1 LKILKTMDSENIPNN
16 SSITPLTE
24 DLQVQKRHKARWFG
38 IVLIVIV
45 GFGASFQYGLNLG
58 RQGYVFVPK
67 EFKVMHQA
75 DQPATVDYS
84 LLWKAIDVVTEKYIE
99 KPVDQRKVLY
109 GAVKGAVAAA
119 GDEYTSFFDPEEL
132 KNFKTDLQGSFDGIG
147 AEIGKKNGVLVIVAP
162 LDDSPAKRAGLLP
175 QDIIVSV
182 NGEPAAN
189 WSVEEAVS
197 NIRGPKGT
205 EVTLAIFREGRTSTF
220 DVTIK
225 RETIQVKSVKWET
238 REQNGK
244 VIGLITLSRFGDD
257 TKALFSQAV
266 QELLAKNISGLVVD
280 VRNNPGGYLEGS
292 VEVSS
297 YWVRAG
303 ELVVKE
309 ARGDGTEDTFNSY
322 GYKRLETMK
331 TAILINGGSASA
343 AEIFSGALRDH
354 NLATLI
360 GEKSFGK
367 GSVQEIIELP
377 QDTAVKVTIAKW
389 ITPGGKNLHKEG
401 LTPDIEVKRTEE
413 DITNNRDPQL
423 DRALEEVSK

>member
-1 LKILKTMDSENIPNN
+1 
-16 SSITPLTE
+16 
-24 DLQVQKRHKARWFG
+24 
-38 IVLIVIV
+38 
-45 GFGASFQYGLNLG
+45 
-58 RQGYVFVPK
+58 
-67 EFKVMHQA
+67 
-75 DQPATVDYS
+75 
-84 LLWKAIDVVTEKYIE
+84 
-99 KPVDQRKVLY
+99 
-109 GAVKGAVAAA
+109 
-119 GDEYTSFFDPEEL
+119 
-132 KNFKTDLQGSFDGIG
+132 
-147 AEIGKKNGVLVIVAP
+147 
-162 LDDSPAKRAGLLP
+162 
-175 QDIIVSV
+175 
-182 NGEPAAN
+182 
-189 WSVEEAVS
+189 
-197 NIRGPKGT
+197 
-205 EVTLAIFREGRTSTF
+205 
-220 DVTIK
+220 
-225 RETIQVKSVKWET
+225 
-238 REQNGK
+238 
-244 VIGLITLSRFGDD
+244 
-257 TKALFSQAV
+257 LFSQAV